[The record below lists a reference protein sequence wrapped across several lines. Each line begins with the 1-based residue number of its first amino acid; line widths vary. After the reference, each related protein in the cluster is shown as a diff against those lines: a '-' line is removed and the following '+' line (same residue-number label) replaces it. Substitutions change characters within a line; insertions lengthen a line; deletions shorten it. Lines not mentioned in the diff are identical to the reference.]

1 MKKFLSIASVL
12 LVFFGSV
19 GIPLYQHT
27 CLHED
32 ITINTL
38 FTASDH
44 CEDGHE
50 AVEET
55 PDDCCAVP
63 EPAIKQD
70 QLSEN
75 HCCSEDISRLAMSF
89 DYFEQWQLAMAVIPT
104 TSLSVEKY
112 LPYAPSFPTESQIQ
126 FAANTDPPA
135 LSGRQRLCANC
146 ILRL

>member
-1 MKKFLSIASVL
+1 MKKVLSIASVL
-12 LVFFGSV
+12 LVFFGTV
-19 GIPLYQHT
+19 GVPLYQHT

-50 AVEET
+50 DEEQQA
-55 PDDCCAVP
+55 DDCCAVP
-63 EPAIKQD
+63 EPKID
-70 QLSEN
+70 HERLSEN

-89 DYFEQWQLAMAVIPT
+89 DYFEQWQQAVAAIPAPVF
-104 TSLSVEKY
+104 SVEKY
-112 LPYAPSFPTESQIQ
+112 LLYAPAFPSESHIR
-126 FAANTDPPA
+126 FATNTDPPA